1 MTKKFVNI
9 VGPFY
14 LNMSGFVLNVDQ
26 NIKSQ
31 KRVKVP
37 LINHNFRAAHKVGT
51 YHSNET
57 LSH

>member
-1 MTKKFVNI
+1 MTIKFVNI
-9 VGPFY
+9 AGPSY
-14 LNMSGFVLNVDQ
+14 LSMNDFVLNVDQ

-37 LINHNFRAAHKVGT
+37 LINHNFRVAHKVGT
-51 YHSNET
+51 YHSNRT